1 MNLNYLLVTLILI
14 QEVDYLEQE
23 LGLEVTRS
31 WCSYLLEAFSRASHD
46 GQVL

>member
-1 MNLNYLLVTLILI
+1 MNVNYMVVTLILI

-23 LGLEVTRS
+23 LGFEVTRS
-31 WCSYLLEAFSRASHD
+31 WYSHLLEAFSRVNHD